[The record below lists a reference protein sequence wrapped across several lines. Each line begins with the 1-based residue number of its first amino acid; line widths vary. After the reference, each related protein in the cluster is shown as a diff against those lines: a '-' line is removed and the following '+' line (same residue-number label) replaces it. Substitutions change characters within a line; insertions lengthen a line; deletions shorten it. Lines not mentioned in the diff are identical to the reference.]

1 MTKPGDA
8 IASEWTKFWSVRA
21 TWWSLAAA
29 AVLMAAYSVM
39 GGWAIARA
47 GETGSVRSIAI
58 NGAFYMA
65 QFPVIAVA
73 TLFVT
78 SEYASGSIRSS
89 LLWVPVRNRLLLAKS
104 AVLLPVLSVLGAAL
118 AGLAMVVGGFVA
130 GDHASRIPAGEVVLT
145 IAGMAAYFALLGLLC
160 LGIGTALRSTAGA
173 IVSVI
178 VLLLMVPMLVGA
190 LGADALIDYFPG
202 FAGINGMLPKGELNP
217 VFHTPTV
224 YAPWI
229 GMLSCAAWSVGALAA
244 GSVLLRKR
252 DA

>member
-1 MTKPGDA
+1 MTKLGDA

-21 TWWSLAAA
+21 TWWSLAAS
-29 AVLMAAYSVM
+29 AVLMTFYSVM
-39 GGWAIARA
+39 GSLVIARD

-65 QFPVIAVA
+65 QFPVIAIA

-104 AVLLPVLSVLGAAL
+104 AVLLPVLFVLGAVL
-118 AGLAMVVGGFVA
+118 AGLAMVVGGLFA
-130 GDHASRIPAGEVVLT
+130 GDHAIPIPAREVVLT

-160 LGIGTALRSTAGA
+160 LGIGTALRSTARA

-190 LGADALIDYFPG
+190 LGANTLVDYFPD
-202 FAGINGMLPKGELNP
+202 FAGVNGMLPKGELNP
-217 VFHTPTV
+217 ILHSPTV

-229 GMLSCAAWSVGALAA
+229 GVLSCAAWSVAALAA

>member
-1 MTKPGDA
+1 MTKTSGV

-29 AVLMAAYSVM
+29 AVLMAGYGVM
-39 GGWAIARA
+39 GGLVIGGG
-47 GETGSVRSIAI
+47 GEKGSVRSIAI

-78 SEYASGSIRSS
+78 SEYASGSIRST
-89 LLWVPVRNRLLLAKS
+89 LLWVPVRNRLLIAK
-104 AVLLPVLSVLGAAL
+104 AGVLLPVLFIAGAVL
-118 AGLAMVVGGFVA
+118 AGLGMLVGAVA
-130 GDHASRIPAGEVVLT
+130 AGEHATPVSTGEVLLTVV
-145 IAGMAAYFALLGLLC
+145 GMAAYFALLGLLC
-160 LGIGTALRSTAGA
+160 LGVGTALRSTAGA
-173 IVSVI
+173 IVSVV

-190 LGADALIDYFPG
+190 LGATALIDFFPG
-202 FAGINGMLPKGELNP
+202 IAGVNGMLPKGELNP
-217 VFHTPTV
+217 VFHSPTP

-229 GMLSCAAWSVGALAA
+229 GMATCVAWSVAALAA
-244 GSVLLRKR
+244 GSAVLHKR